1 MEIGLSPRDEAWRRR
16 GPRHRPIPEGL
27 ARLLDEALSTNA
39 VVRVRGMKTDEDHQE
54 ARDTVSL
61 ARAHARSRGLSLRVQ
76 PAAWDRYPSS
86 EESRVTS
93 TIAFEMYRPGS
104 RKTETQ

>member
-1 MEIGLSPRDEAWRRR
+1 MKIGLSPRDEAWRRR
-16 GPRHRPIPEGL
+16 GPRNRPVPEPL
-27 ARLLDEALSTNA
+27 ARLLDEALATNS
-39 VVRVRGMKTDEDHQE
+39 VVRIRGMKTDEDHAE

-61 ARAHARSRGLSLRVQ
+61 ARAHARRLGMALRVQ
-76 PAAWDRYPSS
+76 PVTWDRQPSS

-104 RKTETQ
+104 KGNTQ